1 MELLNNGVQFHKK
14 QYNMK
19 AVNNNGIITTYPD
32 VPKSF
37 RSSTGYHLN
46 ARAMSAAALRNAGLF
61 DVIIDESY
69 DSRIHTLGEI
79 YWDTQA
85 TVFRKD
91 TEDITWS
98 ESLSELKEQ
107 AINNF
112 KAQIGN
118 ELAKTDWYIIREADN
133 GADVPADVV
142 DARVALRELSET
154 VESEISAL
162 TTKKKVKTYD
172 FPNID

>member
-1 MELLNNGVQFHKK
+1 
-14 QYNMK
+14 MK

-32 VPKSF
+32 VPNKF
-37 RSSTGYHLN
+37 KSSTGYHLN
-46 ARAMSAAALRNAGLF
+46 ARSMTADELRNAGLF
-61 DVIIDESY
+61 DVIIDDSY

-79 YWDTQA
+79 YWDTQTTA
-85 TVFRKD
+85 FKKD
-91 TEDITWS
+91 AEDITWS
-98 ESLSELKEQ
+98 ETLTELKEQ

-133 GADVPADVV
+133 GADVPADIV

>member
-37 RSSTGYHLN
+37 RSSTGHHLN
-46 ARAMSAAALRNAGLF
+46 AKAMSADALTNTGLF
-61 DVIIDESY
+61 DVIIDEYY
-69 DSRIHTLGEI
+69 DSKLHTLGEI
-79 YWDTQA
+79 YWDTGA

-91 TEDITWS
+91 KEDITWD
-98 ESLSELKEQ
+98 ESLSEIKAKE
-107 AINNF
+107 ITNF
-112 KAQIGN
+112 KARIGS
-118 ELAKTDWYIIREADN
+118 ELSKTDWYIIREADN
-133 GADVPADVV
+133 GADVPAEVV
-142 DARVALRELSET
+142 DARVALRELSDT
-154 VESEISAL
+154 VESEINAL

>member
-37 RSSTGYHLN
+37 RSSTGHHLN
-46 ARAMSAAALRNAGLF
+46 ARAMSADALRNAGLF

-98 ESLSELKEQ
+98 ETLAELKEQ

-133 GADVPADVV
+133 GADVPADIV

-154 VESEISAL
+154 VESEIDAL

-172 FPNID
+172 FPNIY

>member
-1 MELLNNGVQFHKK
+1 
-14 QYNMK
+14 MK

-32 VPKSF
+32 TPQQFK
-37 RSSTGYHLN
+37 SSTGFHLN
-46 ARAMSAAALRNAGLF
+46 ARGMTADELRSAGLF
-61 DVIIDESY
+61 DVIIDENY

-85 TVFRKD
+85 TAFRKD
-91 TEDITWS
+91 AEDITWS
-98 ESLSELKEQ
+98 ETLSELKEQ

-112 KAQIGN
+112 KARIGN
-118 ELAKTDWYIIREADN
+118 ELAKTDWYIIREMDN
-133 GADVPADVV
+133 GVDVPAEIV
-142 DARVALRELSET
+142 DARVALRELSDT
-154 VESEISAL
+154 VELEIGAL

>member
-1 MELLNNGVQFHKK
+1 
-14 QYNMK
+14 MK

-32 VPKSF
+32 VPNKF
-37 RSSTGYHLN
+37 KSSTGYHLN
-46 ARAMSAAALRNAGLF
+46 ARSMTADELRNAGLF
-61 DVIIDESY
+61 DVIIDDSY

-79 YWDTQA
+79 YWDTQTTA
-85 TVFRKD
+85 FKKD
-91 TEDITWS
+91 AEDITWS
-98 ESLSELKEQ
+98 ETLTELKEQ

-112 KAQIGN
+112 KARIGN

-133 GADVPADVV
+133 GADVPADIV

>member
-1 MELLNNGVQFHKK
+1 MTADE
-14 QYNMK
+14 
-19 AVNNNGIITTYPD
+19 
-32 VPKSF
+32 
-37 RSSTGYHLN
+37 
-46 ARAMSAAALRNAGLF
+46 LRNAGLF

-98 ESLSELKEQ
+98 ESLSELKEK

-154 VESEISAL
+154 VESEIDAL

>member
-1 MELLNNGVQFHKK
+1 
-14 QYNMK
+14 MK

-37 RSSTGYHLN
+37 RSSTGHHLN
-46 ARAMSAAALRNAGLF
+46 ARAMSADALRNAGLF
-61 DVIIDESY
+61 DVIIDENY

-79 YWDTQA
+79 YWDTGA

-91 TEDITWS
+91 KEDITWD
-98 ESLSELKEQ
+98 ESLSEIKERE
-107 AINNF
+107 INNF
-112 KAQIGN
+112 KARIGS
-118 ELAKTDWYIIREADN
+118 ELSKTDWYIIREMDN
-133 GADVPADVV
+133 GVDVPAEIV
-142 DARVALRELSET
+142 DARVALRELSDT